1 MNRLWHP
8 ANPDV
13 WQGRDDRCE
22 APDALRLFQTVIS
35 GEDCPPLSTGRCI
48 TLLDFECDV
57 GVRRNRG
64 RPGAQLGPDALRR
77 ALANM
82 ASHYGHDRLVDGGN
96 IRVEDDDLEAA
107 QQALSQTVMAC
118 QRAGR
123 RTLVLGG
130 GHETAIGHGLGLLE
144 AWPQQRLAIVNLD
157 AHLDLRA
164 TSQASSGTP
173 FYQLARYCQ
182 HRSRAFSY
190 TCYGASRAANTA
202 ALWRQASE
210 LGATVIDDLSL
221 LDPVCQAVWSDLD
234 RVIRDHDKI
243 YLTIDLDVLPA
254 AEMPAVSAPAA
265 LGIPLAL
272 ILRLVTPLCH
282 SEKLQAVDLVEF
294 NPHYDRD
301 GQGARS
307 AARLLWHILHHWR

>member
-22 APDALRLFQTVIS
+22 APDALRLFQTVVF
-35 GEDCPPLSTGRCI
+35 GEDCPPLRSRRCI
-48 TLLDFECDV
+48 TLLGFECDI

-82 ASHYGHDRLVDGGN
+82 ASQYGHDRLVDGGN
-96 IRVEDDDLEAA
+96 IRVEDDDLETA
-107 QQALSQTVMAC
+107 QQALSEAVTAC
-118 QRAGR
+118 QRIGQ

-130 GHETAIGHGLGLLE
+130 GHETAFGHGLGLLE

-182 HRSRAFSY
+182 HRDRAFSY

-221 LDPVCQAVWSDLD
+221 LDPACQTVWSDLD